1 MAELGIR
8 LLILTQLSDYL
19 TFVIM
24 VSRHGL
30 GAEANPIVSMLA
42 QDHGIFLL
50 TAAKVAA
57 VVLVA
62 TTFMVVGRSR
72 PRVAAV
78 VLAFGVISGGIGA
91 FTNLATI

>member
-8 LLILTQLSDYL
+8 LLILTQLSDYM

-30 GAEANPIVSMLA
+30 GAEANPVVMMLA

-72 PRVAAV
+72 PRLAAAV
-78 VLAFGVISGGIGA
+78 LLFGVISGGIGA